1 MKTISQPDF
10 FETTPE
16 ARGIVGKVIDRIKA
30 MGKKKQPVK
39 VEKKRKG
46 QPAPMWREFFEQS
59 FRRIS
64 KRSDSPWKIEMQG
77 GIAVVDYTKQLAA
90 DIVAH
95 GDGEAFLKAVR
106 RGRST
111 QRQNLRYQLLREV
124 ERLMGDAVPRR
135 RPDANTPD
143 AIALKKNVRL
153 ELEAYAEA
161 GKRQA

>member
-1 MKTISQPDF
+1 
-10 FETTPE
+10 
-16 ARGIVGKVIDRIKA
+16 
-30 MGKKKQPVK
+30 MGKKKPAPK

-46 QPAPMWREFFEQS
+46 QPAPVWKDFYVRS
-59 FRRIS
+59 YNRIS
-64 KRSDSPWKIEMQG
+64 KSGAAPWKIEMQDG
-77 GIAVVDYTKQLAA
+77 VAVVDYAKQLAG

-143 AIALKKNVRL
+143 ALALKKNVRL
-153 ELEAYAEA
+153 ELEAYVEA
-161 GKRQA
+161 GQRKT